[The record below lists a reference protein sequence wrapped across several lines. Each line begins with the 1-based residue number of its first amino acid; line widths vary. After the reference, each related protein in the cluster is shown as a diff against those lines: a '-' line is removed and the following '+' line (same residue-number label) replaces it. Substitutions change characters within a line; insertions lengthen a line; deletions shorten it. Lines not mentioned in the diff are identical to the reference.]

1 MSKTVKKKNSQT
13 LKTKKIHLKHW
24 WQKNTL
30 TTPQRKIR
38 ATKDNVLTVENWSR
52 MTKATHTAQL
62 LMFILMRA
70 MCLSWREIQPAQ
82 LTTKATSSLLSSLV
96 WCLDLPTCQIIKDK
110 QWWEKEAH
118 QLEEHLKRI
127 RLSRAYLSLFNQAS
141 TISRWLIESSK
152 RQRYNIDLKTW
163 IYYNLMSQTLS
174 PFLIT
179 KMNKY
184 KHNNSIKKK

>member
-1 MSKTVKKKNSQT
+1 V
-13 LKTKKIHLKHW
+13 
-24 WQKNTL
+24 
-30 TTPQRKIR
+30 
-38 ATKDNVLTVENWSR
+38 
-52 MTKATHTAQL
+52 
-62 LMFILMRA
+62 
-70 MCLSWREIQPAQ
+70 
-82 LTTKATSSLLSSLV
+82 
-96 WCLDLPTCQIIKDK
+96 DLPTCQIIKDK

-141 TISRWLIESSK
+141 MISRWLIESSK

-184 KHNNSIKKK
+184 KHNNSISNE

>member
-1 MSKTVKKKNSQT
+1 V
-13 LKTKKIHLKHW
+13 
-24 WQKNTL
+24 
-30 TTPQRKIR
+30 
-38 ATKDNVLTVENWSR
+38 
-52 MTKATHTAQL
+52 
-62 LMFILMRA
+62 
-70 MCLSWREIQPAQ
+70 
-82 LTTKATSSLLSSLV
+82 
-96 WCLDLPTCQIIKDK
+96 
-110 QWWEKEAH
+110 H

-141 TISRWLIESSK
+141 MISRWLIESSK

-184 KHNNSIKKK
+184 KHNNSISNE